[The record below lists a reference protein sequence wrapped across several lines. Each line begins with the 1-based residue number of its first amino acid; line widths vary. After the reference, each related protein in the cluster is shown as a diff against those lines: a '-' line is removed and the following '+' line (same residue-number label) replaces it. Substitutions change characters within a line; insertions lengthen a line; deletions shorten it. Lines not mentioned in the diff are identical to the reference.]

1 MTVLQLQLNNKRGFV
16 LTTPKQACPN
26 SVKLLEG
33 EFKVENDRFTLG
45 NVELARIS
53 DNGVKLNSNVLTNG
67 VGDIRQIVQ
76 QLRYYLQVWC

>member
-33 EFKVENDRFTLG
+33 EFKVEDDRFTLG
-45 NVELARIS
+45 AVELARVS
-53 DNGVKLNSNVLTNG
+53 DNGVKLNGNVLANG
-67 VGDIRQIVQ
+67 IGDIRQIVQ
-76 QLRYYLQVWC
+76 QLRFYLKVLR